1 MAKPLPSVISVGLT
15 AITAFSVLF
24 ATQIITQPIIENRL
38 NQTYLDLLDLNTFTG
53 YSLGDVESATG
64 DLLDA
69 GIQSYRTYSIGD
81 EIVAMTY
88 DVITTGYASGLT
100 YQIGIREG
108 IIRKLVII
116 EHGETIGFGAD
127 ALLDFPD
134 AIDQLPID
142 DTNGWTAA
150 FVSVSTGATFTRRG
164 VINSLTAIRDDYVL
178 RVGV

>member
-1 MAKPLPSVISVGLT
+1 MSKPLPSVITVGLT

-38 NQTYLDLLDLNTFTG
+38 NQAYLDLLDLNSFTG
-53 YSLGDVESATG
+53 YTLGDVESATG

-100 YQIGIREG
+100 
-108 IIRKLVII
+108 
-116 EHGETIGFGAD
+116 
-127 ALLDFPD
+127 
-134 AIDQLPID
+134 
-142 DTNGWTAA
+142 
-150 FVSVSTGATFTRRG
+150 ATFTRRG